1 MNKSQKKN
9 NKENKNNIT
18 NKKLVTFKIPATS
31 ANIGSAFDSVGLAL
45 DLYNEI
51 HIYENNNSKKID
63 FEITGEGEK
72 EISKDDN
79 MILSAMK
86 LVFKRLKAKPDKGY
100 IIKCI
105 NRIPLSRGL
114 GSSSAAIIGGL
125 LTANYI
131 LGNKLSLENEILNMS
146 VQLEGHPDNVSPAI
160 LGGIISGVVRKDE
173 DFKYVKINPPKGLK
187 AVVAIP
193 NFYLSTEKA
202 RNALPKEI
210 SLKDAIFNISRA
222 ALLTSALSSNRL
234 DLLEVATDD
243 KLHQG
248 YRAKFIPGLKDLF
261 KQVKIA
267 GAYSVTISG
276 AGSSILALVKD
287 DEKIIKK
294 VSNAM
299 ENSFSKKKIKS
310 EIKVLNIP
318 KKGII
323 IK

>member
-1 MNKSQKKN
+1 MNNVKKVKN
-9 NKENKNNIT
+9 NKT
-18 NKKLVTFKIPATS
+18 VMNKKLITFKIPATS
-31 ANIGSAFDSVGLAL
+31 ANIGSGFDSVGLAL

-51 HIYENNNSKKID
+51 HIYSNENSKKIE
-63 FEITGEGEK
+63 FEISGEGEN

-79 MILSAMK
+79 MILDAMK
-86 LVFKRLKAKPDKGY
+86 LVYKRLKAKPDKGY
-100 IIKCI
+100 IIKCV

-125 LTANYI
+125 LSANYI
-131 LGNKLSLENEILNMS
+131 LGNKLSIEDDILNMS

-160 LGGIISGVVRKDE
+160 LGGIISGVVRKNE
-173 DFKYVKINPPKGLK
+173 DFKYVKINPPKNLK
-187 AVVAIP
+187 AIVAIP
-193 NFYLSTEKA
+193 NFHLSTEIA

-210 SLKDAIFNISRA
+210 SFKDAIFNISRA

-243 KLHQG
+243 KLHQD

-261 KQVKIA
+261 KQAKDS

-276 AGSSILALVKD
+276 AGSSILALVKN
-287 DEKIIKK
+287 DEKVIKK
-294 VSNAM
+294 VSESM
-299 ENSFSKKKIKS
+299 KNSFSKKKIDS
-310 EIKVLNIP
+310 EIKILNIP
-318 KKGII
+318 MKGIL

>member
-1 MNKSQKKN
+1 
-9 NKENKNNIT
+9 
-18 NKKLVTFKIPATS
+18 
-31 ANIGSAFDSVGLAL
+31 
-45 DLYNEI
+45 
-51 HIYENNNSKKID
+51 
-63 FEITGEGEK
+63 
-72 EISKDDN
+72 
-79 MILSAMK
+79 MILDAMK
-86 LVFKRLKAKPDKGY
+86 LVYKRLKSKPDKGY

-131 LGNKLSLENEILNMS
+131 LGNKLSIEDDILNMS

-160 LGGIISGVVRKDE
+160 LGGIISGVVRKNE
-173 DFKYVKINPPKGLK
+173 DFKYVKIKPPKNLK
-187 AVVAIP
+187 AIVAIP
-193 NFYLSTEKA
+193 NFHLSTEIA

-210 SLKDAIFNISRA
+210 SFQDAIFNISRA

-243 KLHQG
+243 RLHQD
-248 YRAKFIPGLKDLF
+248 YRAKFIPGLKELF
-261 KQVKIA
+261 KQAKES

-299 ENSFSKKKIKS
+299 EVSFIKKKIKS

-318 KKGII
+318 TKGII

>member
-1 MNKSQKKN
+1 MNNVKKVKN
-9 NKENKNNIT
+9 NKT
-18 NKKLVTFKIPATS
+18 VMNKKLVTFKIPATS
-31 ANIGSAFDSVGLAL
+31 ANIGSGFDSVGLAL

-51 HIYENNNSKKID
+51 HIYSNENSKKIE
-63 FEITGEGEK
+63 FEISGEGEN

-79 MILSAMK
+79 MILDAMK
-86 LVFKRLKAKPDKGY
+86 LVYKRLKAKPNKGY
-100 IIKCI
+100 IIKCV

-125 LTANYI
+125 LSANYI
-131 LGNKLSLENEILNMS
+131 LGNKLSIEDDILNMS

-160 LGGIISGVVRKDE
+160 LGGIISGVVRKNE
-173 DFKYVKINPPKGLK
+173 DFKYVKINPPKNLK
-187 AVVAIP
+187 AIVAIP
-193 NFYLSTEKA
+193 NFYLSTEIA

-210 SLKDAIFNISRA
+210 SFKDAIFNISRA

-243 KLHQG
+243 KLHQD

-261 KQVKIA
+261 KQAKDS

-276 AGSSILALVKD
+276 AGSSILALVKN

-294 VSNAM
+294 VSESM
-299 ENSFSKKKIKS
+299 KNSFSKKKIDS

-318 KKGII
+318 VKGIL

>member
-1 MNKSQKKN
+1 MNNVKKVKN
-9 NKENKNNIT
+9 NKT
-18 NKKLVTFKIPATS
+18 VMNKKLVTFKIPATS
-31 ANIGSAFDSVGLAL
+31 ANIGSGFDSVGLAL

-51 HIYENNNSKKID
+51 HIYSNENSKKIE
-63 FEITGEGEK
+63 FEISGEGEN

-79 MILSAMK
+79 MILDAMK
-86 LVFKRLKAKPDKGY
+86 LVYKRLKAKPDKGC
-100 IIKCI
+100 IIKCV

-125 LTANYI
+125 LSANYI
-131 LGNKLSLENEILNMS
+131 LGNKLSIEDDILNMS

-160 LGGIISGVVRKDE
+160 LGGIISGVVRKNE
-173 DFKYVKINPPKGLK
+173 DFKYVKINPPKNLK
-187 AVVAIP
+187 AIVAIP
-193 NFYLSTEKA
+193 NFHLSTEIA

-210 SLKDAIFNISRA
+210 SFKDAIFNISRA

-243 KLHQG
+243 KLHQD

-261 KQVKIA
+261 KQAKDS

-276 AGSSILALVKD
+276 AGSSILALVKN

-294 VSNAM
+294 VSESM
-299 ENSFSKKKIKS
+299 KNSFSKKKIDS

-318 KKGII
+318 VKGIL

>member
-1 MNKSQKKN
+1 MNNKKN
-9 NKENKNNIT
+9 NNKISK

-31 ANIGSAFDSVGLAL
+31 ANIGSGFDSVGLAL

-51 HIYENNNSKKID
+51 HIYENKNSKKIE
-63 FEITGEGEK
+63 FEITGEGEN
-72 EISKDDN
+72 EISKDNN
-79 MILSAMK
+79 MILDAMK
-86 LVFKRLKAKPDKGY
+86 LVYKKLKVKPEKGY

-125 LTANYI
+125 LSANYI
-131 LGNKLSLENEILNMS
+131 LGNKLSLENDILNMA

-160 LGGIISGVVRKDE
+160 LGGIISGVVRKNE
-173 DFKYVKINPPKGLK
+173 DFKYVKINTPKNLK
-187 AVVAIP
+187 AIVAIP
-193 NFYLSTEKA
+193 NFHLSTEKA

-210 SLKDAIFNISRA
+210 SFKDAIFNISRA
-222 ALLTSALSSNRL
+222 ALLTSALSSNKL

-243 KLHQG
+243 KLHQD
-248 YRAKFIPGLKDLF
+248 YRAKFIPGLKELF
-261 KQVKIA
+261 KEAKKA

-276 AGSSILALVKD
+276 AGSSILALVKN
-287 DEKIIKK
+287 DENIIKK

-299 ENSFSKKKIKS
+299 KESFAKKKIES

-318 KKGII
+318 NKGIVVI
-323 IK
+323 

>member
-1 MNKSQKKN
+1 MNNVNKKDN
-9 NKENKNNIT
+9 NKISK

-31 ANIGSAFDSVGLAL
+31 ANIGSGFDSVGLAL

-51 HIYENNNSKKID
+51 HIYENANSKKIE

-72 EISKDDN
+72 EIQKDNN
-79 MILSAMK
+79 MILDAMK
-86 LVFKRLKAKPDKGY
+86 LVYKKLKAKPEKGY

-125 LTANYI
+125 LSANYI
-131 LGNKLSLENEILNMS
+131 LGNKLSLENDILNMA

-160 LGGIISGVVRKDE
+160 LGGIISGVVRKNE
-173 DFKYVKINPPKGLK
+173 DFKYVKINTPKNLK
-187 AVVAIP
+187 AIVAIP
-193 NFYLSTEKA
+193 NFHLSTEKA

-210 SLKDAIFNISRA
+210 SFKDAIFNISRA
-222 ALLTSALSSNRL
+222 ALLTSALSSNKL

-243 KLHQG
+243 KLHQD
-248 YRAKFIPGLKDLF
+248 YRAKFIPGLKELF
-261 KQVKIA
+261 KEAKKA

-276 AGSSILALVKD
+276 AGSSILALVKN
-287 DEKIIKK
+287 DENIIKK

-299 ENSFSKKKIKS
+299 KESFAKKKIES

-318 KKGII
+318 NKGIVVI
-323 IK
+323 

>member
-1 MNKSQKKN
+1 MNNVKKVKN
-9 NKENKNNIT
+9 NKT
-18 NKKLVTFKIPATS
+18 VMNKKLVTFKIPATS
-31 ANIGSAFDSVGLAL
+31 ANIGSGFDSVGLAL

-51 HIYENNNSKKID
+51 HIYSNENSKKIE
-63 FEITGEGEK
+63 FEISGEGEN

-79 MILSAMK
+79 MILDAMK
-86 LVFKRLKAKPDKGY
+86 LVYKRLKAKPDKGY
-100 IIKCI
+100 IIKCV

-125 LTANYI
+125 LSANYI
-131 LGNKLSLENEILNMS
+131 LGNKLSIEDDILNMS

-160 LGGIISGVVRKDE
+160 LGGIISGVVRKNE
-173 DFKYVKINPPKGLK
+173 DFKYVKINPPKNLK
-187 AVVAIP
+187 AIVAIP
-193 NFYLSTEKA
+193 NFHLSTEIA

-210 SLKDAIFNISRA
+210 SFKDAIFNISRA

-234 DLLEVATDD
+234 NLLEVATDD
-243 KLHQG
+243 KLHQD

-261 KQVKIA
+261 KQAKDS

-276 AGSSILALVKD
+276 AGSSILALVKN

-294 VSNAM
+294 VSESM
-299 ENSFSKKKIKS
+299 KNSFSKKKIDS

-318 KKGII
+318 VKGIL

>member
-1 MNKSQKKN
+1 MNKA
-9 NKENKNNIT
+9 ENK

-31 ANIGSAFDSVGLAL
+31 ANIGSGFDSVGLAL

-51 HIYENNNSKKID
+51 HIYNNDESKKIE
-63 FEITGEGEK
+63 FEISGEGEG
-72 EISKDDN
+72 EISKDNN
-79 MILSAMK
+79 MILDAMK
-86 LVFKRLKAKPDKGY
+86 LVYKRLKAKPNKGY

-131 LGNKLSLENEILNMS
+131 LGNKLSIEYDILNMS

-173 DFKYVKINPPKGLK
+173 DFKYVKIKPSKYLK

-193 NFYLSTEKA
+193 NFYLSTETA

-210 SLKDAIFNISRA
+210 TFKDAIFNISRA
-222 ALLTSALSSNRL
+222 ALLTSALSSNRF

-243 KLHQG
+243 KLHQD

-261 KQVKIA
+261 KNTKAA

-276 AGSSILALVKD
+276 AGSSILSLVKN
-287 DEKIIKK
+287 DENIIKK
-294 VSNAM
+294 VSEAM
-299 ENSFSKKKIKS
+299 KNSFNKKKIDLS
-310 EIKVLNIP
+310 LIHI
-318 KKGII
+318 
-323 IK
+323 

>member
-1 MNKSQKKN
+1 MNNKKN
-9 NKENKNNIT
+9 NNKIST

-31 ANIGSAFDSVGLAL
+31 ANIGSGFDSVGLAL

-51 HIYENNNSKKID
+51 HIYENENSKKIE
-63 FEITGEGEK
+63 FEITGEGEN
-72 EISKDDN
+72 EISKDNN
-79 MILSAMK
+79 MILDAMK
-86 LVFKRLKAKPDKGY
+86 LVYKKLKVKPEKGY

-125 LTANYI
+125 LSANYI
-131 LGNKLSLENEILNMS
+131 LGNKLSLENDILNMA

-160 LGGIISGVVRKDE
+160 LGGIISGVVRKNE
-173 DFKYVKINPPKGLK
+173 DFKYVKINTPKNLK
-187 AVVAIP
+187 AIVAIP
-193 NFYLSTEKA
+193 NFHLSTEKA

-210 SLKDAIFNISRA
+210 SFKDAIFNISRA
-222 ALLTSALSSNRL
+222 ALLTSALSSNKL

-243 KLHQG
+243 KLHQD
-248 YRAKFIPGLKDLF
+248 YRAKFIPGLKELF
-261 KQVKIA
+261 KEAKKA

-276 AGSSILALVKD
+276 AGSSILALVKN
-287 DEKIIKK
+287 DENIIKK

-299 ENSFSKKKIKS
+299 KESFAKKKIES

-318 KKGII
+318 NKGIVVI
-323 IK
+323 

>member
-1 MNKSQKKN
+1 MNNVKKVKN
-9 NKENKNNIT
+9 NKT
-18 NKKLVTFKIPATS
+18 VMNKKLVTFKIPATS
-31 ANIGSAFDSVGLAL
+31 ANIGSGFDSVGLAL

-51 HIYENNNSKKID
+51 HIYSNENSKKIE
-63 FEITGEGEK
+63 FEISGEGEN

-79 MILSAMK
+79 MILDAMK
-86 LVFKRLKAKPDKGY
+86 LVYKRLKAKPDKGY
-100 IIKCI
+100 IIKCV

-125 LTANYI
+125 LSANYI
-131 LGNKLSLENEILNMS
+131 LGNKLSIEDDILNMS

-160 LGGIISGVVRKDE
+160 LGGIISGVVRKNE
-173 DFKYVKINPPKGLK
+173 DFKYVKINPPKNLK
-187 AVVAIP
+187 AIVAIP
-193 NFYLSTEKA
+193 NFHLSTEIA

-210 SLKDAIFNISRA
+210 SFKDAIFNISRA

-243 KLHQG
+243 KLHQD

-261 KQVKIA
+261 KQAKDS

-276 AGSSILALVKD
+276 AGSSILALVKN

-294 VSNAM
+294 VSESM
-299 ENSFSKKKIKS
+299 KNSFSKKKIDS

-318 KKGII
+318 VKGIL

>member
-1 MNKSQKKN
+1 MNNVNKKDN
-9 NKENKNNIT
+9 NKISK

-31 ANIGSAFDSVGLAL
+31 ANIGSGFDSVGLAL

-51 HIYENNNSKKID
+51 HIYENANSKKIE

-72 EISKDDN
+72 EIQKDNN
-79 MILSAMK
+79 MILDAMK
-86 LVFKRLKAKPDKGY
+86 LVYKKLKAKPEKCY

-125 LTANYI
+125 LSANYI
-131 LGNKLSLENEILNMS
+131 LGNKLSLEDDILNMA

-160 LGGIISGVVRKDE
+160 LGGIISGVVRKNE
-173 DFKYVKINPPKGLK
+173 DFKYVKINAPKKLK
-187 AVVAIP
+187 AIVAIP
-193 NFYLSTEKA
+193 NFHLSTEKA

-210 SLKDAIFNISRA
+210 SFKDAIFNISRA
-222 ALLTSALSSNRL
+222 ALLTSALASNKL

-243 KLHQG
+243 KLHQD
-248 YRAKFIPGLKDLF
+248 YRAKFIPGLKELF
-261 KQVKIA
+261 KQTKNA

-276 AGSSILALVKD
+276 AGSSILALVKN
-287 DEKIIKK
+287 DEKIIKD

-299 ENSFSKKKIKS
+299 KESFAKKKIDS

-318 KKGII
+318 NKGIVVI
-323 IK
+323 

>member
-1 MNKSQKKN
+1 MNKTQKKN

-63 FEITGEGEK
+63 FEITGEGEE

-79 MILSAMK
+79 MIFSAMK
-86 LVFKRLKAKPDKGY
+86 LVFKKLKAKPDKGY

-243 KLHQG
+243 KLHQD
-248 YRAKFIPGLKDLF
+248 YRAKFIPGLKELF
-261 KQVKIA
+261 KQVKMA

-294 VSNAM
+294 VSEAM

>member
-9 NKENKNNIT
+9 NKENNIT

>member
-9 NKENKNNIT
+9 NKENNIT

-63 FEITGEGEK
+63 FEITGEGEG
-72 EISKDDN
+72 EIAKDDN

-86 LVFKRLKAKPDKGY
+86 LVFKRLKTKPDKGY

-243 KLHQG
+243 KLHQD

-261 KQVKIA
+261 KQVKMA
-267 GAYSVTISG
+267 RAYSVTISG

-294 VSNAM
+294 VSDAM

>member
-1 MNKSQKKN
+1 MNKVKDNKKIL
-9 NKENKNNIT
+9 K

-31 ANIGSAFDSVGLAL
+31 ANIGSGFDSVGLAL

-51 HIYENNNSKKID
+51 HIYENENSKKIE

-72 EISKDDN
+72 DISKDNN
-79 MILSAMK
+79 MILDAMK
-86 LVFKRLKAKPDKGY
+86 LVYKKLKAKPEKGY

-125 LTANYI
+125 LSANYI
-131 LGNKLSLENEILNMS
+131 LGNKLSLEGDILNMA

-160 LGGIISGVVRKDE
+160 LGGIISGVVRKNE
-173 DFKYVKINPPKGLK
+173 DFKYVKINAPKNLK
-187 AVVAIP
+187 AIVAIP
-193 NFYLSTEKA
+193 NFHLSTEIA

-210 SLKDAIFNISRA
+210 SFKDAIFNISRA

-243 KLHQG
+243 KLHQD
-248 YRAKFIPGLKDLF
+248 YRAKFIPGLKELF
-261 KQVKIA
+261 KQTKNA

-276 AGSSILALVKD
+276 AGSSILALVKN
-287 DEKIIKK
+287 DEKIIKD

-299 ENSFSKKKIKS
+299 KESFAKKKIES

-318 KKGII
+318 NKGII
-323 IK
+323 II